1 MLDKRLTEETL
12 VNIVLRCTLH
22 DITCELKQGQI
33 PEQGQI
39 PVFSFLAHEEKTFED
54 IKELFHRLNV
64 HLDEKIQFATRPSK
78 KDSSTKLFALY
89 GVNNRNLSQMLNL
102 SYGMSHEPTEWH
114 RFMEKPYSAQ
124 LESELESFFTET
136 KANANGL
143 AIDPNQVWFCENS
156 VASQFSKWGN
166 TALHH
171 GLSYENFPVIECFLS
186 IAKDKVMDIDL
197 GSTDSGGKTPLL
209 LAIKVFAPE
218 RLVKQLMTDENYN
231 MADHDGMTP
240 MMLACALR
248 RTDVIELLIKQDAK
262 VKGYGPIEFKAITA
276 KQKMQMSSF
285 INQIHEE
292 SGKSLGHFAVLRA
305 GTIHDQKG
313 ENIAPLMAPLF
324 KSSEMESQKK
334 KIRLA
339 KQGCVLN
346 LLKDAGMDGFR
357 DERAQWNCITNKRRD
372 PISTVGELIPSGQL
386 CFISEH
392 AKRDDGGK
400 VYLNSK
406 ENVDRCLQRLSSSL
420 KQPDISDLYQHLKS
434 LGLSGI
440 SLVEGIMSR
449 SGRALTLLK
458 DCGLN
463 LEIQQHAGAKN
474 VHAFVEG
481 LKEHAAAVN
490 LISEHDKR
498 YLFSLPQEL
507 LIHAQVDAHS
517 WAAASSTNVDVHVSG
532 SSAFLIEAPVEAYAS
547 VSESGLFAASS
558 EPSSAAGALKAV
570 LSESAG
576 GVAGRFFSS
585 ASPSDNASAARA
597 AP

>member
-12 VNIVLRCTLH
+12 VNIVKRCTLH
-22 DITCELKQGQI
+22 DITCELKQGK
-33 PEQGQI
+33 I
-39 PVFSFLAHEEKTFED
+39 PVFSFLAHEEKILED
-54 IKELFHRLNV
+54 IKKLFDRLNV
-64 HLDEKIQFATRPSK
+64 RLDEKIQFATGPSK
-78 KDSSTKLFALY
+78 KDSSIALFALH
-89 GVNNRNLSQMLNL
+89 GVNNRNLSQMLSL

-114 RFMEKPYSAQ
+114 RFMEKPYSREQGRKIA
-124 LESELESFFTET
+124 SFFKEE
-136 KANANGL
+136 KENAL
-143 AIDPNQVWFCENS
+143 AINPNQDWFCESS
-156 VASQFSKWGN
+156 VVSQFSKWGN
-166 TALHH
+166 TPLHH
-171 GLSYENFPVIECFLS
+171 GLSYENFPGVECFLAE
-186 IAKDKVMDIDL
+186 AKTNGMPIDL
-197 GSTDSGGKTPLL
+197 QIKDRSGKTPLL

-248 RTDVIELLIKQDAK
+248 RTDVIELLIEQDAK
-262 VKGYGPIEFKAITA
+262 VKGYGPIDFKAITVE
-276 KQKMQMSSF
+276 KKMQMSSF
-285 INQIHEE
+285 INQIHAE

-305 GTIHDQKG
+305 GTIHDQIG
-313 ENIAPLMAPLF
+313 ENIAPLMAQLADMSN
-324 KSSEMESQKK
+324 SSEIETQKK

-357 DERAQWNCITNKRRD
+357 DEKAQWNCVTNERREA
-372 PISTVGELIPSGQL
+372 ISTACEIIPSGKL
-386 CFISEH
+386 CFISDH

-406 ENVDRCLQRLSSSL
+406 ENVDGCLQWLSRGL
-420 KQPDISDLYQHLKS
+420 EQPDIHALHRHLQ
-434 LGLSGI
+434 LLELSGT

-458 DCGLN
+458 NCGLN

-490 LISEHDKR
+490 LISELDKR

-507 LIHAQVDAHS
+507 LRQAPAE
-517 WAAASSTNVDVHVSG
+517 ALAMPASTAVLGVFSG
-532 SSAFLIEAPVEAYAS
+532 SGEHLP
-547 VSESGLFAASS
+547 
-558 EPSSAAGALKAV
+558 AAGGNPA
-570 LSESAG
+570 
-576 GVAGRFFSS
+576 
-585 ASPSDNASAARA
+585 AARA